1 MGSRRLSGGKTNVEN
16 CLRSDDE
23 VPFCRNPESCGLG
36 ATAMGSSGASFQLEK
51 GGSMEWARSEY
62 TVITDADRLDFDVIH
77 SYLAD
82 VAYWSRGISRAMVEK
97 SARHSLC
104 FGLFKNDAQIGF
116 ARLITDHTTF
126 AYLSDVFVLPEFQ
139 GDGLGTWFMQCV
151 FSHPD
156 LGTMRRLM
164 LITGD
169 AQKLYEKFGFTVAAN
184 PEQIMEKRPLA
195 SALGKIG
202 N

>member
-1 MGSRRLSGGKTNVEN
+1 
-16 CLRSDDE
+16 
-23 VPFCRNPESCGLG
+23 
-36 ATAMGSSGASFQLEK
+36 
-51 GGSMEWARSEY
+51 MEWARSEY